1 MNNLLDQSNKIS
13 STVQIIGTK
22 IASRTSK
29 SPTTNRPKVLS
40 YQQRKALMLEA
51 KEKLEKD
58 LALIR
63 QKIILRKFAHIWLRK
78 HFYSTNSLNQRRNLL
93 LPSQLKYVNSSTY
106 ESV

>member
-1 MNNLLDQSNKIS
+1 MNNLLDQSNKTS
-13 STVQIIGTK
+13 SVQIVGTK

-93 LPSQLKYVNSSTY
+93 LPSQLKYVNST
-106 ESV
+106 

>member
-1 MNNLLDQSNKIS
+1 MNNLLDQSNKTS
-13 STVQIIGTK
+13 SVQIVGTK

-106 ESV
+106 ESI

>member
-1 MNNLLDQSNKIS
+1 MNNLLDQSNKTS
-13 STVQIIGTK
+13 SVQIVGTK
-22 IASRTSK
+22 IASKTSK